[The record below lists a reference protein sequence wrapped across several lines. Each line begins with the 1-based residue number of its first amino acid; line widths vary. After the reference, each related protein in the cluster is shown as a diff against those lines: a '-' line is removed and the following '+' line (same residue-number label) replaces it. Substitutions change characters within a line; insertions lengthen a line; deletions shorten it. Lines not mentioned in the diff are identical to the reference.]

1 VKRLWDSGFTCNKKK
16 TRKVIQEDYE
26 ELYEGEEFTLD
37 TRYAEVL
44 VWIYTIMMFS
54 PGLPGLY
61 MIAFGYFAI
70 TYWVDKFMRKYIS
83 FSLM

>member
-1 VKRLWDSGFTCNKKK
+1 MKRLWDTRFTCNKKK
-16 TRKVIQEDYE
+16 TRKVIQEDYQ

-54 PGLPGLY
+54 PGIPGLY
-61 MIAFGYFAI
+61 MIGFGYFVL
-70 TYWVDKFMRKYIS
+70 TYWVDKFMCKYVS
-83 FSLM
+83 CSSV